1 MISIQFVFI
10 SMVIFFGMV
19 GAIRGWQ
26 KEVIATA
33 GLIGAVAFLY
43 QFGDYLLTLGNV
55 FFRFADTATSN
66 LPADTITLQRQFW
79 IQAIFLSLI
88 AFFSYQIISSLADRA
103 PGTSRG
109 DRVRYGFQSRFIGAV
124 VGMFN
129 GYLLVGSLWGFLEYR
144 IIATGYE
151 RINSNTYPF
160 QASGFVTKVQAEA
173 IDTAINVVE
182 YLPLNVFGPGIWLLL
197 FFISF
202 FIVIIALI

>member
-1 MISIQFVFI
+1 
-10 SMVIFFGMV
+10 MV

-33 GLIGAVAFLY
+33 GLIGAVAFLF
-43 QFGDYLLTLGNV
+43 QFGDYLIPV
-55 FFRFADTATSN
+55 ADTLFSLGSSVGT
-66 LPADTITLQRQFW
+66 TEETTEIQRQFW
-79 IQAIFLSLI
+79 IQAIFMSLI

-103 PGTSRG
+103 PGVSRG
-109 DRVRYGFQSRFIGAV
+109 DRVRYSFQSRFIGAI

-144 IIATGYE
+144 IIETGYE
-151 RINSNTYPF
+151 LIRSREYPF
-160 QASGFVTKVQAEA
+160 EASGFVQKVAPSA